1 MRSLSINQ
9 SNLRFKKKK
18 KLTSTGLANA
28 IFITFGMWG
37 LKATGSGRLTSKQ
50 IETARQAIAR
60 CIKPSGKLWVRVYPN
75 TPVTS
80 VPSKTRMGKGK
91 GRVDYEACSIKKGQI
106 LFEVGGVPA
115 DKAMYA
121 LVVGGS
127 KLPFSTKIIEY

>member
-1 MRSLSINQ
+1 M
-9 SNLRFKKKK
+9 
-18 KLTSTGLANA
+18 ANA